1 MAGLAA
7 GIRTPRGRHGDF
19 ATCRV
24 SFCNAALIP
33 LRVRAPPNVKSGQ
46 PVPRNVGAP
55 FRACAPSLSN
65 RAARHRSCRTAGRE
79 SAVTNTPRLFRAVPA
94 HCISSAW
101 RPPGGTIPPRVH
113 RVAPASYNDIT
124 ENNMQRSLIALA
136 FAGLGLSL
144 SGLAHAVNVD
154 VNIGTPPPV
163 VVAPAPVVIVGWHGD
178 RYWDGRRYWERR
190 EWEDHE
196 RHHGHEG
203 RGGYH
208 CPPGHAKKGEC

>member
-1 MAGLAA
+1 M
-7 GIRTPRGRHGDF
+7 PR
-19 ATCRV
+19 
-24 SFCNAALIP
+24 S
-33 LRVRAPPNVKSGQ
+33 APAPIIVKSGGR
-46 PVPRNVGAP
+46 PSIRVGP
-55 FRACAPSLSN
+55 
-65 RAARHRSCRTAGRE
+65 TAGIHRNKHA
-79 SAVTNTPRLFRAVPA
+79 SPFSRDARTLHFVGVASPRWARSPLA
-94 HCISSAW
+94 S
-101 RPPGGTIPPRVH
+101 H
-113 RVAPASYNDIT
+113 RVAPAFYNDIT

-154 VNIGTPPPV
+154 VNIGTPAPV

-190 EWEDHE
+190 EWEDHQ
-196 RHHGHEG
+196 RHRGHEG